1 MLRQVPKDKL
11 HFSKRVLTIS
21 QEEER
26 ITVQTADNCV
36 YEGDILV
43 GADGA
48 YSAVR
53 KRMYEALKQEG
64 KLPKSDQEELPF
76 KSTCLVG
83 QTQPMDFANFPEFNK
98 DQVAF
103 YNTMAADQPYTVSF
117 LCCFVHVI
125 IEETWK

>member
-11 HFSKRVLTIS
+11 HFSKRVLTVT
-21 QEEER
+21 QEQER
-26 ITVQTADNCV
+26 VTIQTSDNCV

-53 KRMYEALKQEG
+53 KLMYEALKQEG
-64 KLPKSDQEELPF
+64 RLPKFDQEELPF

-83 QTQPMDFANFPEFNK
+83 QTQSVDFADFPEFNK
-98 DQVAF
+98 EQVAF
-103 YNTMAADQPYTVSF
+103 YNTMAADQPFTVSF
-117 LCCFVHVI
+117 VLLFFFHLI
-125 IEETWK
+125 IEDTC